1 MKLSHS
7 HVGHKIRIIDPN
19 TLDGTQ
25 TYMFCETSLNE
36 FALISTLTWG
46 ALFEATTLS
55 PLNNIIKDL
64 NKKHCLVTDLTTNL
78 TITGE

>member
-19 TLDGTQ
+19 GGEEQ
-25 TYMFCETSLNE
+25 IYMFCETSLNE
-36 FALISTLTWG
+36 FALISILTWG

-55 PLNNIIKDL
+55 SLNNIIKDL
-64 NKKHCLVTDLTTNL
+64 NKKYYLVTDLNTGL